1 MFTAVS
7 FLVAGLSYM
16 KSWGRLLFKYLK
28 VGCDS
33 GEGRMKAETYV
44 LGSAK
49 REAACV
55 SSYEWADVCVMRQT
69 VSQNSASSERMRLAP
84 ACWENEK
91 RREGTAPLH

>member
-1 MFTAVS
+1 
-7 FLVAGLSYM
+7 
-16 KSWGRLLFKYLK
+16 
-28 VGCDS
+28 
-33 GEGRMKAETYV
+33 MKAETYV

-91 RREGTAPLH
+91 RREGTAPLHWGLVFSGGGWGGEVGPIAGGERADL